1 MAMLTFDAYTT
12 PTMGFRQNTARRTGL
27 HRLFAAA
34 VVSGQFREMLLR
46 KPEEALQ
53 QGYLGQAFAL
63 TDHESSVIMSI
74 RAENLT
80 DFAQQVNQ
88 ALKSI

>member
-12 PTMGFRQNTARRTGL
+12 PTLGYRQNTARRTGL

-46 KPEEALQ
+46 RPEEALAN
-53 QGYLGQAFAL
+53 GYLGQAFVL
-63 TDHESSVIMSI
+63 TDHETSIIKSI

-80 DFAQQVNQ
+80 DFAQKVNQ
-88 ALKSI
+88 ALKSV